1 MNNESKE
8 TIKTVFDSFD
18 KDKSN
23 YIDIKEIGL
32 VAKELGDAIS
42 EQDLQK
48 VSLNKILPFLT
59 FLTPHV

>member
-1 MNNESKE
+1 MNKESQE

-32 VAKELGDAIS
+32 VAKELGDVIS
-42 EQDLQK
+42 EQDLQR
-48 VSLNKILPFLT
+48 VSFL
-59 FLTPHV
+59 